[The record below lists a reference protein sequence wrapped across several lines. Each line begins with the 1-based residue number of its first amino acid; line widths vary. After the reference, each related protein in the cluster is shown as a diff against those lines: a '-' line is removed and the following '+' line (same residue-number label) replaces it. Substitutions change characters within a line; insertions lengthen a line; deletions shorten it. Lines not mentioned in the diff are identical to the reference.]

1 MDGSKNGQA
10 GEPAMVPAG
19 APTAAAVA
27 KRLTVLAT
35 GGRGRSHQLRRRKG
49 PLKGGAHGGDG
60 AHGGASVYNSTR
72 AAWEAAVSWTVAMVM
87 AKVVGA
93 TSAAAD
99 ARATVS
105 TAPNKPDEGRPVVA
119 VVTLMPTYGTGDSIR
134 SAQGG
139 FGSNRVWQAR
149 SGSVRLL
156 GRLLGV
162 EMRTRPDLVDGPA
175 MGGSGVEGP
184 DWVVVGLRVSRRHSA
199 AWRRRGHD
207 QDD

>member
-1 MDGSKNGQA
+1 MYGSRRDDQQGASPMDGAKNGQA

-27 KRLTVLAT
+27 KRLTALAM
-35 GGRGRSHQLRRRKG
+35 GRQGRSHQLRRRKG
-49 PLKGGAHGGDG
+49 PPKGGAHGGDG
-60 AHGGASVYNSTR
+60 AHGGASGYNSTR

-105 TAPNKPDEGRPVVA
+105 TAPNKPGEGRPVVA
-119 VVTLMPTYGTGDSIR
+119 MVTPMPTYGTGDSIR

-139 FGSNRVWQAR
+139 LGQIGFG
-149 SGSVRLL
+149 RLDL
-156 GRLLGV
+156 GRS
-162 EMRTRPDLVDGPA
+162 DCWADC
-175 MGGSGVEGP
+175 
-184 DWVVVGLRVSRRHSA
+184 WV
-199 AWRRRGHD
+199 
-207 QDD
+207 